1 MLFPRQ
7 TVFNGVIVSADSY
20 FTNLNGV
27 YVYDQFKI
35 SDAHQSCKTR
45 GNNFIIIYKK
55 VRKRGKKHFR
65 NLEGKKIELNF

>member
-45 GNNFIIIYKK
+45 GNIFYY
-55 VRKRGKKHFR
+55 
-65 NLEGKKIELNF
+65 NLENTSEI